1 MKNNE
6 NLAKITIDK
15 SVLKEYS
22 FENFERVVYI
32 DDESTFQIQLFN
44 SYTYPIGVSV
54 KLNGYD
60 SSNKLLVLKPGE
72 RVWLDRYLD
81 KKVKFKFSTYKVDDT
96 SEAREA
102 IKMNGE
108 VEIRF
113 YKGLVLVPRT
123 ISVATLPFTYVNSTP
138 ASNFS
143 DGNEYLKQQLST
155 LNDFV
160 YTTNTSISTTNC
172 SYSLNTGSI
181 ETGRIEE
188 GGYSSQEF
196 QNCNYSFEQFPFK
209 AEIIH
214 ILPSSRKPITK
225 SDLSKRYCPECGR
238 KVKEKFKFCPFC
250 GTKQ

>member
-6 NLAKITIDK
+6 NLAKIAIDK

-32 DDESTFQIQLFN
+32 NDESEFQIQLFN
-44 SYTYPIGVSV
+44 SYTYPIGVSM

-60 SSNKLLVLKPGE
+60 SSSKLLVLKPGE

-81 KKVKFKFSTYKVDDT
+81 KSVKFKFSTYTVDD
-96 SEAREA
+96 SLEAREA

-108 VEIRF
+108 VEIGF
-113 YKGLVLVPRT
+113 YKVLMPRT
-123 ISVATLPFTYVNSTP
+123 IGVTTSPFIYTNQTSI
-138 ASNFS
+138 SNFS
-143 DGNEYLKQQLST
+143 DGNEYLQQQLST

-160 YTTNTSISTTNC
+160 YTSNSAAIPTANY

-188 GGYSSQEF
+188 GGYSSQQF
-196 QNCNYSFEQFPFK
+196 QNCNYSFESFPFRT
-209 AEIIH
+209 ETIH

-225 SDLSKRYCPECGR
+225 YDLSKRYCPECGR